1 MNNSK
6 LVIFLS
12 CLFAATLTAP
22 LVTAAGHG
30 GGFSGGHSFAGRPGM
45 GPARPG
51 MGMPGRSEMGMRSGF
66 NRHDHFDHH
75 HDHFHH
81 HDHDNDVIF
90 IGAFG
95 FPWWWG
101 WGWGPWW
108 GSGYPYGYYG
118 YGDPYGYGYGYGYGN
133 GYGNGDGYGES
144 SRYRVAELQR
154 RLARAGYY
162 HGSIDGIMGPHTRR
176 AIRAYEREQNM
187 HASGAIDQGLLF
199 ENRNKS

>member
-1 MNNSK
+1 MKNSI

-12 CLFAATLTAP
+12 CLVAATLTAP
-22 LVTAAGHG
+22 RVTAAVHG

-45 GPARPG
+45 GMPGRAG
-51 MGMPGRSEMGMRSGF
+51 MGMRDGF

-81 HDHDNDVIF
+81 HEDNDVIF
-90 IGAFG
+90 IGSFG

-108 GSGYPYGYYG
+108 DPGYAYGYYG
-118 YGDPYGYGYGYGYGN
+118 YGYPYGYGYGYGYDS
-133 GYGNGDGYGES
+133 GYGQYGDAS
-144 SRYRVAELQR
+144 HSRVAELQR

-162 HGSIDGIMGPHTRR
+162 HGSIDGIMGTHTRR
-176 AIRAYEREQNM
+176 AIRAYERDHNI
-187 HASGAIDQGLLF
+187 HAYGAIDQGGFPLRTSLS
-199 ENRNKS
+199 RNCSEV